1 MTRHVKIFTCAA
13 ALLCGPSALFAQQVR
28 FDDVIRNLRN
38 PDPKVRL
45 AAVQVLRESRYPEAI
60 GPMAALVTD
69 PLDQIQLEAI
79 AAELSFFLVEDVPSK
94 KRVGYLVEVRNP
106 GRAAA
111 AFDMGPL
118 AVWPRSVPPEL
129 VDGLLKAVDDENP
142 RVRIE
147 AIYALGIILRP
158 PLSAAAAAQLVKA
171 LDHYD
176 PSIRAAAARVA
187 GRLNVTTAGDA
198 LIKAINDSQAPVR
211 YAAMHALGAIQERRA
226 LPALTE
232 QFTFYGK
239 GEGAWAALD
248 ALAHLA
254 DPSSVPLFKSR
265 LADKDPFLR
274 RAAAEGLART
284 GDSSELAALEI
295 GAGNDG
301 AETVRAAMAFALQT
315 LGRNYI
321 PRLVESMN
329 SEKMAPQIAG
339 YLFELGPSVAATLL
353 PHLQDPSPA
362 IRGSVATVLG
372 AIGGEATLAA
382 LQPLTEDK
390 DRAVAQAA
398 TRAIE
403 RIKASGQ
410 HGQTPSSKQQ
420 QPQPSTL

>member
-1 MTRHVKIFTCAA
+1 MTRHFKILTCAA
-13 ALLCGPSALFAQQVR
+13 ALLCGSGTVLAQQAR

-38 PDPKVRL
+38 PDPKMRL
-45 AAVQVLRESRYPEAI
+45 AAVQLLRESRYPEAI

-79 AAELSFFLVEDVPSK
+79 AAELSFFLVDDVPSK
-94 KRVGYLVEVRNP
+94 KRLGYVVEVRNP

-111 AFDMGPL
+111 AFEMGPL
-118 AVWPRSVPPEL
+118 AVWPRTAPPEL
-129 VDGLLKAVDDENP
+129 VDGLLKAVDDDNP
-142 RVRIE
+142 KVRTE
-147 AIYALGIILRP
+147 AIYALGIIVRP
-158 PLSAAAAAQLVKA
+158 PISDAAGGQLVKA

-176 PSIRAAAARVA
+176 PSIRAAAARVS
-187 GRLNVTTAGDA
+187 GRLGVTAAGDA
-198 LIKAINDSQAPVR
+198 LIKAINDSQPPVR

-226 LPALTE
+226 IAALGE
-232 QFTFYGK
+232 QLTFYGK

-248 ALAHLA
+248 ALAHIA
-254 DPSSVPLFKSR
+254 DPSSIPLFKAR

-274 RAAAEGLART
+274 RAAAEGLGRS
-284 GDSSELAALEI
+284 GDSSEVAALEI

-301 AETVRAAMAFALQT
+301 AESVRAAMAFALQK

-339 YLFELGPSVAATLL
+339 YLIELGPSVAATLL

-362 IRGSVATVLG
+362 IRGNVATALG
-372 AIGGEATLAA
+372 AIGDQSTVAV

-403 RIKASGQ
+403 RLKARQG
-410 HGQTPSSKQQ
+410 SK
-420 QPQPSTL
+420 PGAFEH